1 MHLEPSLH
9 TFLHGDVDG
18 RDFHHADHVRMAFEI
33 LRRHDFL
40 DAAKAYSTA
49 LKDIARR
56 AGSPGAYHATITLA
70 FLALIAERMAGHE
83 GEEFAAFAV
92 RNPDLLEKS
101 VLRRWYRT
109 ERLQSDVAR
118 RIFVLPEERIG

>member
-9 TFLHGDVDG
+9 AFLHGDVDG
-18 RDFHHADHVRMAFEI
+18 RDFHHADHVLMAFEI

-56 AGSPGAYHATITLA
+56 AGSPGAYHETNYPGILGADCGTH
-70 FLALIAERMAGHE
+70 G
-83 GEEFAAFAV
+83 G
-92 RNPDLLEKS
+92 P
-101 VLRRWYRT
+101 
-109 ERLQSDVAR
+109 
-118 RIFVLPEERIG
+118 